1 MPASSSP
8 PTRVVI
14 IDGKR
19 TPFLRSGTQ
28 FSGLMAYD
36 LGRMAVAGLMSHT
49 RLDPSEVGLLVMGN
63 VIQEVKT
70 SNLGREVAL
79 GAGLDLTVPAFTVT
93 MACVSSLQSFLS
105 CAQAIQAGQA
115 EVAIAAGAE
124 LLSDVPIRVSRPM
137 RKRLIAAQKVKGPLG
152 YFSLLGGLSLKD
164 LAPEAPAIA
173 EFSTGE
179 VMGQNCERLVKRLGI
194 GREEQDEYAL
204 MSHQRAAWATE
215 QGLLAP
221 QIEAAYVPPF
231 DEPLAADNGFHAG
244 TSLEKLGRL
253 RPAFDKRL
261 GTVTAGNSSFLTDG
275 AGAVLLASEAAA
287 QRLGLVPLAYLKSV
301 SVTAL
306 DPLEELLLGPALSI
320 PRALA
325 QAGLKLGQVEVLELH
340 EAFAGQVLSVLKLL
354 NDETWCRQRLGRQE
368 PVGEVDLD
376 RLNAWGGSLSVGHP
390 FGATGARLI
399 TTCCHRMA
407 REKAQYGLVA
417 ACAAGALGIGML
429 LETVS

>member
-28 FSGLMAYD
+28 FSELMAYD
-36 LGRMAVAGLMSHT
+36 LGRMAVAGLMHHT
-49 RLDPSEVGLLVMGN
+49 RLDPSVVDLLVMGN

-79 GAGLDLTVPAFTVT
+79 GAGLDRTVPAFTVT

-124 LLSDVPIRVSRPM
+124 LLSDVPIRVSRPV

-194 GREEQDEYAL
+194 GRGEQDEYAL

-287 QRLGLVPLAYLKSV
+287 QRLGLAPLAYLKSV

-320 PRALA
+320 PRVLA
-325 QAGLKLGQVEVLELH
+325 QAGLELGQVEVLELH

-368 PVGEVDLD
+368 PVGEVDLE

-407 REKAQYGLVA
+407 REKAHYGLVA

-429 LETVS
+429 LEAVS

>member
-28 FSGLMAYD
+28 FSELMAYD
-36 LGRMAVAGLMSHT
+36 LGRMAVAGLMHHT
-49 RLDPSEVGLLVMGN
+49 RLDPSVVDLLVMGN

-79 GAGLDLTVPAFTVT
+79 GAGLDRTVPAFTVT

-124 LLSDVPIRVSRPM
+124 LLSDVPIRVSRPV

-194 GREEQDEYAL
+194 GRGEQDEYAL

-287 QRLGLVPLAYLKSV
+287 QRLGLAPLAYLKSV

-320 PRALA
+320 PRVLA
-325 QAGLKLGQVEVLELH
+325 QAGLELGQVEVLELH

-368 PVGEVDLD
+368 PVGEVDLE

-407 REKAQYGLVA
+407 REKAHYGLVA
-417 ACAAGALGIGML
+417 ACAAGALG
-429 LETVS
+429 

>member
-1 MPASSSP
+1 
-8 PTRVVI
+8 
-14 IDGKR
+14 
-19 TPFLRSGTQ
+19 
-28 FSGLMAYD
+28 
-36 LGRMAVAGLMSHT
+36 
-49 RLDPSEVGLLVMGN
+49 
-63 VIQEVKT
+63 
-70 SNLGREVAL
+70 
-79 GAGLDLTVPAFTVT
+79 
-93 MACVSSLQSFLS
+93 
-105 CAQAIQAGQA
+105 
-115 EVAIAAGAE
+115 
-124 LLSDVPIRVSRPM
+124 
-137 RKRLIAAQKVKGPLG
+137 
-152 YFSLLGGLSLKD
+152 
-164 LAPEAPAIA
+164 
-173 EFSTGE
+173 
-179 VMGQNCERLVKRLGI
+179 
-194 GREEQDEYAL
+194 

-215 QGLLAP
+215 QGLLAS

-287 QRLGLVPLAYLKSV
+287 QRLGLAPLAYLKSV
-301 SVTAL
+301 SVAAL

-320 PRALA
+320 PRVLA
-325 QAGLKLGQVEVLELH
+325 QAGLELGQVEVLELH

-354 NDETWCRQRLGRQE
+354 NDETWCRQRLGRRE
-368 PVGEVDLD
+368 PVGEVDLG

-429 LETVS
+429 LEAVS